1 MKEIIIVALGDSI
14 TNGAGIGDVTEKD
27 TFRHHIQT
35 DLSKM
40 LNCKVK
46 VINAGVNGDI
56 TTTAIPRLERD
67 VLTHKPNY
75 VTVMF
80 GVNDAGYYRPAT
92 DSMADTP
99 RVSEIDFKTNLETII
114 SKIQSIKATPIL
126 ITPLPMNEFY
136 AHKDFP
142 AYIENG
148 LNYLVD
154 RYSDIIR
161 NICEE
166 KNLYLIDINRIFSD
180 DPNTVR
186 LVPDGIHPNKCGH
199 RFIADIILSE
209 LVKILKSDQADS

>member
-1 MKEIIIVALGDSI
+1 MKEITIVALGDSI
-14 TNGAGIGDVTEKD
+14 TNGAGIGDVTEID

-40 LNCKVK
+40 TGYEIK

-67 VLTHKPNY
+67 VFIHKPDY

-99 RVSEIDFKTNLETII
+99 RVSEADFRDNLETII
-114 SKIQSIKATPIL
+114 SEIKKVGATAIM

-148 LNYLVD
+148 LNYLVE

-161 NICEE
+161 KLCAE
-166 KNLYLIDINRIFSD
+166 KSIYLIDINRVFTD
-180 DPNTVR
+180 DKDTVN
-186 LVPDGIHPNKCGH
+186 LIPDGIHPNKCGH
-199 RFIADIILSE
+199 RFIADVLLSE
-209 LVKILKSDQADS
+209 LVKIFEK

>member
-1 MKEIIIVALGDSI
+1 MKEITIVALGDSI

-27 TFRHHIQT
+27 TFRYHIQT

-40 LNCKVK
+40 IGCKIK

-56 TTTAIPRLERD
+56 TTTAISRLERD
-67 VLTHKPNY
+67 VFSHKPNY
-75 VTVMF
+75 VTIMF
-80 GVNDAGYYRPAT
+80 GVNDAGYYRPDT

-99 RVSEIDFKTNLETII
+99 RVSESEFKSNLETII
-114 SKIQSIKATPIL
+114 AEIQKIGATPIL

-142 AYIENG
+142 AYVENG
-148 LNYLVD
+148 LNYLVN

-161 NICEE
+161 SISAE
-166 KNLYLIDINRIFSD
+166 KNVYLIDINKIFSN
-180 DPNTVR
+180 DPNTIN
-186 LVPDGIHPNKCGH
+186 LIPDGIHPNKCGH

-209 LVKILKSDQADS
+209 LKLLGLNP

>member
-1 MKEIIIVALGDSI
+1 MKEITIVALGDSI
-14 TNGAGIGDVTEKD
+14 TNGAGIGDVTEED

-40 LNCKVK
+40 INCKVK

-56 TTTAIPRLERD
+56 TTTAIPRLEHD
-67 VLTHKPNY
+67 VLRHKPDY
-75 VTVMF
+75 VTIMF

-99 RVSEIDFKTNLETII
+99 RVSETDFKTNLETII
-114 SKIQSIKATPIL
+114 SKIQDIKATPIL

-161 NICEE
+161 NLCAE
-166 KNLYLIDINRIFSD
+166 KGLYLIDINKVFST

-209 LVKILKSDQADS
+209 LIKII